1 MSKIK
6 IIFFLI
12 LGFVFYRGY
21 EAFTNFEIG
30 VSDRIVELE
39 EAADFERQGE
49 VVALMMYLGDP
60 PQLYEHLFVKHKSKC
75 LEMKQIAEETSFAY
89 YQCAVVDA
97 NLKGIE
103 ILRPMEVFGH
113 DDAPHGHMHISF
125 KNVKVHKSDLEKC
138 IELESDRLRNLNLDL
153 NLDTLRSLFKHQ
165 LRSKFKSKF
174 RFKFRYII

>member
-12 LGFVFYRGY
+12 LGFVIYKSY
-21 EAFTNFEIG
+21 EAFTDFEIG

-60 PQLYEHLFVKHKSKC
+60 PQLNEHLFVKNKSKC

-89 YQCAVVDA
+89 YECAVVDA
-97 NLKGIE
+97 NLKGGKIISINE
-103 ILRPMEVFGH
+103 ELEVF
-113 DDAPHGHMHISF
+113 
-125 KNVKVHKSDLEKC
+125 
-138 IELESDRLRNLNLDL
+138 
-153 NLDTLRSLFKHQ
+153 
-165 LRSKFKSKF
+165 
-174 RFKFRYII
+174 